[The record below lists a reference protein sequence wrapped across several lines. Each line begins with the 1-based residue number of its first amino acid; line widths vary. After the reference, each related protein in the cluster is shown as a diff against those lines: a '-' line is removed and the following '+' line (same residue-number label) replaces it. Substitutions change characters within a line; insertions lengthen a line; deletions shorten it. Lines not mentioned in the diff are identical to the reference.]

1 MSMWHCTGCDKH
13 YAAELPPCPRCNEQ
27 APPLL
32 PHAHALFEEAE
43 RLINGPR
50 KSTYGHYTDEAKA
63 IAAMWTELLRDVLR
77 DGARIEP
84 RKVPLMMIAM
94 KLNRMKVKA
103 HHDSVVDTVGYA
115 GLLAELEAVGV
126 AGVV

>member
-1 MSMWHCTGCDKH
+1 MSDGCHEATWEMRDRKTVRV
-13 YAAELPPCPRCNEQ
+13 PN
-27 APPLL
+27 PPLTTL

-43 RLINGPR
+43 QLINGPR
-50 KSTYGHYTDEAKA
+50 KSAYGHYTDEAKA

-103 HHDSVVDTVGYA
+103 HHDSVADTVGYA
-115 GLLAELEAVGV
+115 GLLAELEAAEGVGV
-126 AGVV
+126 V